1 MLERKHES
9 GNMEEIIEMLDLA
22 AVMDR
27 NIEDLSGGELQR
39 FAIAMVCVQNA
50 DVWVPLPRPYLLLV
64 SACHPSPEPVRMEST
79 WPSRAYSLGLCTKP
93 GDRYCMEMRRPPNLL
108 SITSTIP

>member
-50 DVWVPLPRPYLLLV
+50 DV
-64 SACHPSPEPVRMEST
+64 
-79 WPSRAYSLGLCTKP
+79 
-93 GDRYCMEMRRPPNLL
+93 
-108 SITSTIP
+108 